1 MEQRH
6 TVNFCCVIQCEWYSG
21 VLCRHER
28 MRLFPC
34 SWSDFYARVFFPNM
48 VCEWNPACIRIHQHA
63 SGCRLQT
70 HQHAGTS
77 HFSCC
82 GAAIGASGVLQ
93 AGVWHA
99 LKGDPLWTAKEAGC
113 LPQCAVVS
121 GQRVQVQ
128 ARSLGWKAVWFPLH
142 RTGRDQHCNWS
153 WSRMGRAW
161 VSEAADFAII
171 FMQKDQNKQ
180 TQNDN

>member
-21 VLCRHER
+21 VLCRRER

-70 HQHAGTS
+70 QHTS
-77 HFSCC
+77 AFRHIPLLLLWGCRRSLWSASGWSLTCSERRPSLNSQGSRVPATMCC
-82 GAAIGASGVLQ
+82 GVWAESAGAGKV
-93 AGVWHA
+93 
-99 LKGDPLWTAKEAGC
+99 
-113 LPQCAVVS
+113 
-121 GQRVQVQ
+121 
-128 ARSLGWKAVWFPLH
+128 
-142 RTGRDQHCNWS
+142 
-153 WSRMGRAW
+153 SRMEGSVVPSSQDWKRPTLQLVMEQDGEGVGIRGCW
-161 VSEAADFAII
+161 FCNYIYVKGPE
-171 FMQKDQNKQ
+171 
-180 TQNDN
+180 